1 MKLTSPG
8 RRIAGVAVLGL
19 AAAGLAA
26 CAAPA
31 DGQTPS
37 ADPIEFWGWAPGYA
51 DAVDLWNE
59 THDQKVV
66 FETTPS
72 GSKGGYT
79 KVQAAAKAGNGP
91 CLAQVGNESIA
102 SFVLE
107 GMLEDVAD
115 EAAAYEDQY
124 PEAAWSVMKV
134 ADGVYGI
141 PVDSA
146 PLGLFYRADVYERL
160 GLTPATT
167 WEEFAAQSAQV
178 RASDP
183 SVYLSS
189 FSPADMGW
197 WGGLTQQARSTWF
210 DIDGDAWKVTVD
222 SPETQQIAEY
232 WQGLLD
238 TDAVL
243 NTEIESPEWW
253 EKAQSGAIASHI
265 APVWWAGVLE
275 GAAANSSGQW
285 RVAPLPNI
293 DADDPSNGTQGG
305 SATAVVSGCD
315 NVEGALEFANWMST
329 DEDAL
334 QILIDQAA
342 VFPASL
348 SGATHPALDTEV
360 EYFGGQQIF
369 QVFVEANEVVDS
381 TWAWGPM
388 TTQTGESFDSAMQPA
403 VDGTGTL
410 SDGLVDAQ
418 ANVVKAFTA
427 KGLSVSE

>member
-1 MKLTSPG
+1 MKLTSRG
-8 RRIAGVAVLGL
+8 RRTAGVALVGL
-19 AAAGLAA
+19 AAAALAG
-26 CAAPA
+26 CAGSTGSPE
-31 DGQTPS
+31 PS
-37 ADPIEFWGWAPGYA
+37 PEPIEFWAWAPGYA
-51 DAVDLWNE
+51 EAVDLWNS

-107 GMLEDVAD
+107 GMLEDVAE
-115 EAAAYEDQY
+115 EAGAYEDEY
-124 PEAAWSVMKV
+124 PEAAWSEMKV

-160 GLTPATT
+160 GLEPAKT
-167 WEEFAAQSAQV
+167 WDEFAEQSKQV

-197 WGGLTQQARSTWF
+197 WGGLTQQAGSTWF
-210 DIDGDAWKVTVD
+210 AIDGDAWKVTVD
-222 SPETQQIAEY
+222 SPATQQVAEY
-232 WQGLLD
+232 WQGLVD
-238 TDAVL
+238 ADAVL
-243 NTEIESPEWW
+243 NTEIETPEWW
-253 EKAQSGAIASHI
+253 EKAQSGTIASHI
-265 APVWWAGVLE
+265 APVWWAGVIE
-275 GAAANSSGQW
+275 SGAAKSAGQW

-293 DADDPSNGTQGG
+293 DADEPSNGTQGG

-315 NVEGALEFANWMST
+315 NVAGALEFANWMST

-342 VFPASL
+342 VFPASA
-348 SGATHPALDTEV
+348 SGSSHPALDSEV

-369 QVFVEANEVVDS
+369 QVFVDANKAVDP

-388 TTQTGESFDSAMQPA
+388 TTQTGESFDTAMQSA

-410 SDGLVDAQ
+410 SDGLAEAQ
-418 ANVVKAFTA
+418 ANVVEALTA

>member
-8 RRIAGVAVLGL
+8 RSLAAVAVLGL
-19 AAAGLAA
+19 AAAALTA
-26 CAAPA
+26 CAAPTDA
-31 DGQTPS
+31 QEPS
-37 ADPIEFWGWAPGYA
+37 AEPIQFWGWAPGYA
-51 DAVDLWNE
+51 EAVDLWNS
-59 THDQKVV
+59 THEQKVV

-72 GSKGGYT
+72 GSKGGYA

-107 GMLEDVAD
+107 GMLEDVSD

-160 GLTPATT
+160 GLAPATT
-167 WEEFAAQSAQV
+167 WEEFAEQSKQV
-178 RASDP
+178 RASDL

-210 DIDGDAWKVTVD
+210 DIEGDSWKVTVD
-222 SPETQQIAEY
+222 SPATQQVAGY
-232 WQGLLD
+232 WQRLLD
-238 TDAVL
+238 ADAVL

-285 RVAPLPNI
+285 RVAPLPNL

-315 NVEGALEFANWMST
+315 NVQGALEFANWMST

-342 VFPASL
+342 VFPASVPG
-348 SGATHPALDTEV
+348 SSHPALDSEV

-369 QVFVEANEVVDS
+369 RVFVDANKAVDS

-388 TTQTGESFDSAMQPA
+388 TTQTGESFDTAMQPA
-403 VDGTGTL
+403 INGEGTL
-410 SDGLVDAQ
+410 SDGLADAQ
-418 ANVVKAFTA
+418 ANIVKVLDA